1 MLYLHSKHLISCS
14 LPLPVLPLTPPLL
27 LLDFEVEPAEEDFPA
42 AKSDTKAA
50 AIAEATE
57 DTGAA
62 AEEEEEEVLE
72 VGALVLV
79 FGCQDE
85 EAMTQ

>member
-1 MLYLHSKHLISCS
+1 M
-14 LPLPVLPLTPPLL
+14 PLPVLPLTPPLL

-57 DTGAA
+57 DTGGSRRRRRRM
-62 AEEEEEEVLE
+62 LE

-79 FGCQDE
+79 FRGCQDE